1 MAGGAVAIVLA
12 AFILAVVFI
21 LVQSTVLTVTNKMTK
36 NINSEKLPI
45 DEVRQGEEEDADL
58 IK

>member
-21 LVQSTVLTVTNKMTK
+21 LVQSTVLTVTNNITK

-45 DEVRQGEEEDADL
+45 EEVRPGEEEEADL